1 MPEDRRYVA
10 FDSNVLTYFLDGNRG
25 NYRLAP
31 DDPLAD
37 QRIAAV
43 RLFLYCAP
51 FIVPTVRDES
61 SSILD
66 PIKLDEHMSFIDTNF
81 GEFIPDD
88 DQEESIGRRTSQLLP
103 HHPRGPNDCR
113 IVAEVEE
120 DGGLPVLVTF
130 DDRLETGSWST
141 HPSPYRVAGRLL
153 VELQDSTRH
162 APDMDT
168 CIAPSARERAMVALG
183 VRAACKGGSL
193 RRVTSPQ
200 GGLRSRRRRCP
211 L

>member
-120 DGGLPVLVTF
+120 DGGLPILVTF
-130 DDRLETGSWST
+130 DDRLKRDLGPHTRLRIESPVDCWSSYKIPRGT
-141 HPSPYRVAGRLL
+141 PPIWTPASRHPLAN
-153 VELQDSTRH
+153 
-162 APDMDT
+162 
-168 CIAPSARERAMVALG
+168 ERWW
-183 VRAACKGGSL
+183 RWE
-193 RRVTSPQ
+193 
-200 GGLRSRRRRCP
+200 
-211 L
+211 

>member
-66 PIKLDEHMSFIDTNF
+66 PIKLDEHMSFIDTNL
-81 GEFIPDD
+81 
-88 DQEESIGRRTSQLLP
+88 ESSFRTTTRRSRLDVAPPNYFRIIHEGQMIAASLQKLRRTADFPFSS
-103 HHPRGPNDCR
+103 
-113 IVAEVEE
+113 
-120 DGGLPVLVTF
+120 
-130 DDRLETGSWST
+130 RLTT
-141 HPSPYRVAGRLL
+141 
-153 VELQDSTRH
+153 D
-162 APDMDT
+162 
-168 CIAPSARERAMVALG
+168 
-183 VRAACKGGSL
+183 
-193 RRVTSPQ
+193 
-200 GGLRSRRRRCP
+200 
-211 L
+211 